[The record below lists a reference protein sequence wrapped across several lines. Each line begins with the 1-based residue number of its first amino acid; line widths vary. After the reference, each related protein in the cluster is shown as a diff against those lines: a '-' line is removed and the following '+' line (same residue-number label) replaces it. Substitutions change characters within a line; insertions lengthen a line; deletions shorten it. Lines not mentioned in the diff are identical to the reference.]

1 MCLLLLG
8 EPHKALARVSQF
20 DAHPFVF
27 GDHLLVVGL
36 ARLALGDVEVA
47 RRHIR
52 DHALEAATG
61 KVSRQCS
68 DSLLLLAQLAHVEG
82 DDATAIELLLKL
94 GICRLAPA
102 IHYARV
108 LAATLGV
115 AEQRARDEQEC
126 IAPQHLAERGPLG
139 LRRVMATL
147 REELARRGW
156 G

>member
-8 EPHKALARVSQF
+8 EPHKALARLALRRAPICVRRPS
-20 DAHPFVF
+20 A
-27 GDHLLVVGL
+27 GCGL
-36 ARLALGDVEVA
+36 ARLRSATSKSPGATFVIM
-47 RRHIR
+47 R
-52 DHALEAATG
+52 EAATG

-82 DDATAIELLLKL
+82 DDATAIDLLSKL

-139 LRRVMATL
+139 LRRVMTTL
-147 REELARRGW
+147 RAELTRRGW